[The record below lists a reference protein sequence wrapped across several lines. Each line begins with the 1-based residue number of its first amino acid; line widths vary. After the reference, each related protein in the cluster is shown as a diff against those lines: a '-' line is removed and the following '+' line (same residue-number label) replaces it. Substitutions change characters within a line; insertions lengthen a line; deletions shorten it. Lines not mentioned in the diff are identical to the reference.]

1 MIKSEENNEKM
12 KEIDGQIKKNY
23 LKLESKKFLKSK
35 KLKMK
40 YYIQKLKNKFKNEET
55 NFEVFLNKIDWKN

>member
-1 MIKSEENNEKM
+1 M
-12 KEIDGQIKKNY
+12 KEINNQIKKNY

-55 NFEVFLNKIDWKN
+55 NFEVFLNKID

>member
-1 MIKSEENNEKM
+1 
-12 KEIDGQIKKNY
+12 
-23 LKLESKKFLKSK
+23 
-35 KLKMK
+35 MK

>member
-1 MIKSEENNEKM
+1 VIKSEENNEKM

>member
-1 MIKSEENNEKM
+1 M

>member
-1 MIKSEENNEKM
+1 M

-40 YYIQKLKNKFKNEET
+40 YYIQKLKNKLKNEET